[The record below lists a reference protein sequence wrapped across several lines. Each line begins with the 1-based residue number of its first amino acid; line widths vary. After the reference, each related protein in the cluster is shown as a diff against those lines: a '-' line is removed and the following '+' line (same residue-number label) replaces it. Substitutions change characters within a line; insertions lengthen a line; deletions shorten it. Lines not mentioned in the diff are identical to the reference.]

1 MSKTNGFSLINPN
14 AERDSQ
20 RVGSVGDT
28 INRAALFNAL
38 ANVKTIEEA
47 FAVIQ
52 GMPAVERYTESE
64 LQKMQELEAAEIQKA
79 YELGREEGE
88 PQWIP
93 CAERLPEE
101 VQMVIVTIRGHD
113 VIRCEDGETLEEAI
127 DRVMQMLRVS
137 VGFRDEDG
145 WNGADGYPMIVQPVA
160 WMPLP
165 EPWKGEE

>member
-1 MSKTNGFSLINPN
+1 MSKTSECSSTDLI
-14 AERDSQ
+14 S
-20 RVGSVGDT
+20 
-28 INRAALFNAL
+28 RAALFNAL

-52 GMPAVERYTESE
+52 GMPEAER
-64 LQKMQELEAAEIQKA
+64 
-79 YELGREEGE
+79 
-88 PQWIP
+88 WIP

-101 VQMVIVTIRGHD
+101 MQMVIVTIRGHD
-113 VIRCEDGETLEEAI
+113 VIRCEDGETIEEAI

-145 WNGADGYPMIVQPVA
+145 WNGVDGYPMMVQPVA

-165 EPWKGEE
+165 EPWKGEG

>member
-1 MSKTNGFSLINPN
+1 MRDLTNRLRAYAAARRGEIADLIT
-14 AERDSQ
+14 E
-20 RVGSVGDT
+20 
-28 INRAALFNAL
+28 AA
-38 ANVKTIEEA
+38 
-47 FAVIQ
+47 
-52 GMPAVERYTESE
+52 ERYTESE

-88 PQWIP
+88 PRWIP